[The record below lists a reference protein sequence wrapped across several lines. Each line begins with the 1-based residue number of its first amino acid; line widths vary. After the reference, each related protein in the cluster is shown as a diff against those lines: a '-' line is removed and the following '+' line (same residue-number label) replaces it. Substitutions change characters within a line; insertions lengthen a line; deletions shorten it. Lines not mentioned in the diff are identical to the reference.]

1 VRLTGN
7 PVRKEVLQA
16 LQHQKDE
23 KEPFTILIL
32 GGSQGAHAIN
42 MAVISAL
49 GAFKGNTD
57 FFFIHQTGEADESHV
72 KSAYDKNQIPC
83 LVRAF
88 FKDMVQVYQKADL
101 VICRAGATTV
111 AEISALGKPAVF
123 IPFPYAA
130 DDHQVLNAR
139 VLCDAGVSEMI
150 FEKELTGEILA
161 EKIFGLAQN
170 PLKLEKMA
178 QKAASMGRPDA
189 AVNIVDDCYRLVC
202 EK

>member
-1 VRLTGN
+1 
-7 PVRKEVLQA
+7 
-16 LQHQKDE
+16 
-23 KEPFTILIL
+23 
-32 GGSQGAHAIN
+32 
-42 MAVISAL
+42 
-49 GAFKGNTD
+49 
-57 FFFIHQTGEADESHV
+57 
-72 KSAYDKNQIPC
+72 
-83 LVRAF
+83 
-88 FKDMVQVYQKADL
+88 MVQVYQKADL

-150 FEKELTGEILA
+150 FEKELTGEILT

-170 PLKLEKMA
+170 SLKLEKMA